1 MIIKSL
7 SIFILSLILIDFS
20 ISDKF
25 KVQYYAYFDNME
37 KADRPKG
44 LKVWYKD
51 MTGKYLDYKNANTFN
66 EKIQWTKL
74 YNIDS
79 YKTRLSDKYLSKL
92 FVSKKIGSK
101 YVIPTI
107 GVWEKFDFIKF
118 ETLPNRFVLKC
129 SHGNNLITVVLNK
142 DTLNLVNEKS
152 KYESWMLTN
161 QAFVNGLELQF
172 RKQRRKIFAETY
184 IPEIH
189 NLDREYRVFCFDGI
203 VHYIQVF
210 LIGEKSVFYD
220 KNWNKQ
226 SFNCCTRNI
235 NQFPDVK
242 RPQKLE
248 ELIKISETLSKGIS
262 FVQIVYY
269 ILGNEEIIFKEF
281 NFTPQSGVMNW
292 SSESANLQMGNLLT
306 LKVDRNLD
314 SYQDIKDL

>member
-1 MIIKSL
+1 MTLKSL
-7 SIFILSLILIDFS
+7 SLFIISLILFDFS

-25 KVQYYAYFDNME
+25 KVQYYYYFDNMPKSE
-37 KADRPKG
+37 RPKG

-51 MTGKYLDYKNANTFN
+51 MTNRDLDLKNVNTFN
-66 EKIQWTKL
+66 EKIQWTKI

-101 YVIPTI
+101 YIIPTI
-107 GVWEKFDFIKF
+107 GVWDKFDFIKF

-129 SHGNNLITVVLNK
+129 NHGNNLITVVLNK
-142 DTLNLVNEKS
+142 DTLDLNTEKT
-152 KYESWMLTN
+152 KFDNWMYTN

-172 RKQRRKIFAETY
+172 RKSRRKIFAETY

-189 NLDREYRVFCFDGI
+189 NLDKEFRVFCFDGI

-226 SFNCCTRNI
+226 NFNCCTRNI
-235 NQFPDVK
+235 NQYPDVK
-242 RPQKLE
+242 RPEKLE
-248 ELIKISETLSKGIS
+248 ELITISETLSKGIS

-281 NFTPQSGVMNW
+281 NFTPQSGIMNW
-292 SSESANLQMGNLLT
+292 SSESANLQMGSLLT

-314 SYQDIKDL
+314 STQDIKDL